1 MGNLLAPAPFDF
13 SAIFKS
19 IITRWYLYVALV
31 VVIMAVVIFVCVKK
45 PPKRNNLTPTQKI
58 AYISILTAL
67 SVAVNILQIP
77 FPLVQLSFVATIAFL
92 AGVLLGPIEGFTVAI
107 VGDLI
112 AGIIAPT
119 GIYSPVIAIGT
130 SLFGFIPGVIFAYFK
145 GKVLLKAIIAYAIT
159 FVLSSVLI
167 NTIGLCMIYTSIVL
181 VEKVALLPLN
191 LAFHAVN
198 CVVSILLLTAIRRIF
213 PQNKFYIDKYVN

>member
-13 SAIFKS
+13 GAIFKS
-19 IITRWYLYVALV
+19 VITRWYLYVALV
-31 VVIMAVVIFVCVKK
+31 VVIMAVVIFVCIKK
-45 PPKRNNLTPTQKI
+45 PPKRNSLSSTQKI

-112 AGIIAPT
+112 AGIIMPV
-119 GIYSPVIAIGT
+119 GVYSPIIAIGT
-130 SLFGFIPGVIFAYFK
+130 SLFGFIPGVVFAYFK
-145 GKVLLKAIIAYAIT
+145 GKVWIKAIISYLLT
-159 FVLSSVLI
+159 FVLSSALI

-181 VEKVALLPLN
+181 VEKLALLPLN
-191 LAFHAVN
+191 FAFHAVN
-198 CVVSILLLTAIRRIF
+198 CVISILLLIAIKRIF
-213 PQNKFYIDKYVN
+213 PRNKFYIDKYVN